1 MERWQ
6 KITIASLAVLIV
18 GFGSFSFG
26 YSMAGGRA
34 NPILFGDSEEGRSG
48 LALVQDTFDRI
59 KAQSL
64 DPPGDDVL
72 ARGAIKGMIE
82 ALKRS
87 GDDYALFYSPS
98 AYESFQELTTGEFS
112 GIGVWLKDRRN
123 QLEIVSVLPSTPALE
138 AGLKRGDVIETIDD
152 DEVDDLSTDQAIDS
166 IKGKPGTDVR
176 LGILRDGQR
185 LSFTVTRATIELP
198 NEMSKMVAEDLGYI
212 RLFGFANGAGEQ
224 VRDDVGELQDQGAR
238 GIILD
243 LRDNGGGL
251 FSEGVNVASV
261 FIESGEVVTYKQRS
275 EGEVVYEAEGNA
287 FEDVPLVVLVN
298 EGTASASE
306 IVTGALKDRD
316 RAIIVGVTTYGKGV
330 VQEVQPLSDSSA
342 FKLTIGAYFTPGGMR
357 IDGKGIKPH
366 VVVDAGPKQQR
377 ERAVQILEGIVLSDN
392 GAQD

>member
-6 KITIASLAVLIV
+6 KVTIACLAIVIV

-26 YSMAGGRA
+26 YSMGGGRG
-34 NPILFGDSEEGRSG
+34 NPILFGSGRDTPG
-48 LALVQDTFDRI
+48 RLPLIQDTFDQI
-59 KAQSL
+59 KSQSL

-72 ARGAIKGMIE
+72 ARGAIKGMVE
-82 ALKRS
+82 ALKQS

-112 GIGVWLKDRRN
+112 GIGVWLKDRGKR
-123 QLEIVSVLPSTPALE
+123 LEIVSVLPSTPALE
-138 AGLKRGDVIETIDD
+138 AGLKRGDVISTIDG
-152 DEVDDLSTDQAIDS
+152 DEVEELSTDQAVDA
-166 IKGKPGTDVR
+166 IKGKEGTDVR
-176 LGILRDGQR
+176 LGILRKGRR
-185 LSFTVTRATIELP
+185 LSFSVTRATIELP
-198 NEMSKMVAEDLGYI
+198 NEMSSMVDEDLGYI
-212 RLFGFANGAGEQ
+212 RLFGFANGAGDQ
-224 VRDDVGELQDQGAR
+224 VRDDVEELQDEGAR

-275 EGEVVYEAEGNA
+275 EDEIVYKAEGDA
-287 FEDVPLVVLVN
+287 FEGIPLVVLVN

-316 RAIIVGVTTYGKGV
+316 RAIVVGTTTYGKGV

-342 FKLTIGAYFTPGGMR
+342 FKLTIGAYFTPSGEQ

-366 VVVDAGPKQQR
+366 VAVDASPKQQK

-392 GAQD
+392 GARD

>member
-6 KITIASLAVLIV
+6 KITIGSLAVAIV
-18 GFGSFSFG
+18 GFGSFSLG
-26 YSMAGGRA
+26 YSMAGGRG
-34 NPILFGDSEEGRSG
+34 NPILFGGTQEGRTG
-48 LALVQDTFDRI
+48 LSLVQDTFDQIR
-59 KAQSL
+59 AQSL
-64 DPPGDDVL
+64 DPPSDDIL
-72 ARGAIKGMIE
+72 ARGAIKGMID

-112 GIGVWLKDRRN
+112 GIGVWLKDRQD

-138 AGLKRGDVIETIDD
+138 AGLERGDIIETIDG
-152 DEVDDLSTDQAIDS
+152 DEVGDISTDQAIDS
-166 IKGKPGTDVR
+166 IKGKAGTDVR
-176 LGILRDGQR
+176 LGILREGQR
-185 LSFTVTRATIELP
+185 LSFTVTRAKIELP
-198 NEMSKMVAEDLGYI
+198 NEMSKMVDEDLGYI
-212 RLFGFANGAGEQ
+212 RLFGFANGAGDQ
-224 VRDDVGELQDQGAR
+224 VRDDVKELQDRGAR

-275 EGEVVYEAEGNA
+275 QDEVVYEAEGNA
-287 FEDVPLVVLVN
+287 FEDIPLVVLVN

-306 IVTGALKDRD
+306 IVTGALKDRE
-316 RAIIVGVTTYGKGV
+316 RAIVVGVTTYGKGV

-342 FKLTIGAYFTPGGMR
+342 FKLTIGAYFAPGGEQ
-357 IDGKGIKPH
+357 IDGKGIEPH
-366 VVVDAGPKQQR
+366 VKIDASPRQQR
-377 ERAVQILEGIVLSDN
+377 ARAVQILEGIVLSDN